1 MFKSKLTST
10 LLLVLFCVVFQNCTK
25 EDAVDM
31 VTTVFDDVVWK
42 NDTNPKFK
50 TVELAVP
57 SITEEIVDNG
67 AVFIYGSN
75 DGQLWDVLPKS
86 VNNQSLW
93 FEYKINH
100 ARVLFHSPDE
110 TFEQYSQYTH
120 LKVITVSSR

>member
-1 MFKSKLTST
+1 MFKSKLAST

-25 EDAVDM
+25 EDAVEM
-31 VTTVFDDVVWK
+31 VTTVFDNVVWE

-57 SITEEIVDNG
+57 SITQEIVDNG

-100 ARVLFHSPDE
+100 VRVLFHSPDE
-110 TFEQYSQYTH
+110 TFEQYSEYTH